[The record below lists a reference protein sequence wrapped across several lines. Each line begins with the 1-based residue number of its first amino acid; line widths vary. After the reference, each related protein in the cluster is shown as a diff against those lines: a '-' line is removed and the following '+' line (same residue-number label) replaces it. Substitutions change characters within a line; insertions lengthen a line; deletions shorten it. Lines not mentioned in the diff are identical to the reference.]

1 MSYQHP
7 RRGCIDIIFVT
18 ITIFNPD
25 LYYGTMIIDAHIH
38 IWHRDMIPDRAIE
51 NYLEPLKKLKGMYGG
66 VFDIGLD
73 EEIPFADYKYSMSE
87 SKEMLDACKMDHAV
101 VLGTDFEL
109 VNEHRMTNDEYMDW
123 LFEICSTDDRYI
135 PFISVDPNK
144 GEDALRS
151 VERVVK
157 KYAPKGIKVYPAT
170 GFYPDDPKY
179 DAYWDLIDDLGL
191 VITTHAGMA
200 LPPLDEKYC
209 HPKFFDRI
217 AEKHPDM
224 KIIIAHLGGKFHDEL
239 FPLMDA
245 HDNVYTDC
253 SALQGWIPVDPT
265 MVDRRLE
272 EVSSRYPD
280 RVVFGSDSPLYN
292 ERTTVQRYMDIIMD
306 GKWGTRKVKE
316 DILGNN
322 MARILGI

>member
-1 MSYQHP
+1 
-7 RRGCIDIIFVT
+7 
-18 ITIFNPD
+18 
-25 LYYGTMIIDAHIH
+25 MIIDAHIH
-38 IWHRDMIPDRAIE
+38 IWHRDMLPDRAIE
-51 NYLEPLKKLKGMYGG
+51 NYLEPLKKFKDMYGG
-66 VFDIGLD
+66 VFDLGLD
-73 EEIPFADYKYSMSE
+73 DEIPFPDYQYSMPE
-87 SKEMLDACKMDHAV
+87 SKEMLDACKMDYAV
-101 VLGTDFEL
+101 VLGTDFEM

-123 LFEICSTDDRYI
+123 LFETCSVDDRYI

-151 VERVVK
+151 IERLVK

-179 DAYWDLIDDLGL
+179 DRYWDLIDDLGL

-209 HPKFFDRI
+209 HPKFFARI

-253 SALQGWIPVDPT
+253 SALQGWIPVDPE
-265 MVDRRLE
+265 MVHRRLAS
-272 EVSSRYPD
+272 VSERYPD
-280 RVVFGSDSPLYN
+280 RMVFGSDSPLYN
-292 ERTTVQRYMDIIMD
+292 ERTTVQRYIDIINE
-306 GKWGTRKVKE
+306 GKWGNEKIKRG
-316 DILGNN
+316 ILGEN
-322 MARILGI
+322 MARVLGV